1 MNEREEAFEVAKLAA
16 MVGGQMN
23 LVDRMTTERM
33 SAPANKINIHDF
45 INKVKNPNASFPV
58 YAPPTPAGFA
68 PPIDERTIQ
77 SMVPDAQPTYNPNVA
92 TSESAPVVQ
101 QPIVAPAPVENKQS
115 KVKLNK
121 PSSTPIPQL
130 EPIVDGSFKPV
141 LSRSDVDSIRN
152 SLKSIDKTLAGM
164 LKFLQESGKPKAN
177 E

>member
-33 SAPANKINIHDF
+33 STPANKINIHDF

-58 YAPPTPAGFA
+58 YAPPTPSGFA
-68 PPIDERTIQ
+68 PPVDERMVQ
-77 SMVPDAQPTYNPNVA
+77 SMVPDAVPTYIPP
-92 TSESAPVVQ
+92 SEQGAVQ
-101 QPIVAPAPVENKQS
+101 PPTIPETKPPAESVNLPHIV
-115 KVKLNK
+115 K
-121 PSSTPIPQL
+121 PSSTPMPQL
-130 EPIVDGSFKPV
+130 DPIVDGPFKPV
-141 LSRSDVDSIRN
+141 LTRSDVDSIRN
-152 SLKSIDKTLAGM
+152 SLKNIDKTLAGM